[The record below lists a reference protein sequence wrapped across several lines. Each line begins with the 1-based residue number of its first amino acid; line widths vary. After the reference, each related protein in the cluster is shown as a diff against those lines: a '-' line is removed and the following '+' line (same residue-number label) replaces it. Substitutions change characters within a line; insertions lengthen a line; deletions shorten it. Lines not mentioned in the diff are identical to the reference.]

1 FGNNFHRGMPKSS
14 EAFNRR
20 NAPAFLA
27 LTLSAIGALSIG
39 VAWGGQASAWL
50 VHTAFACCVAAGVLG
65 VAGLRWAYHPRSG
78 GASGGWLA
86 VIALCLAFLTLVA
99 VGMASAV

>member
-1 FGNNFHRGMPKSS
+1 MAKSS
-14 EAFNRR
+14 EGFNRK

-27 LTLSAIGALSIG
+27 LALSAIGALSIG
-39 VAWGGQASAWL
+39 VYAWGDQASAWP

-65 VAGLRWAYHPRSG
+65 VVGLRWAYHPRYG